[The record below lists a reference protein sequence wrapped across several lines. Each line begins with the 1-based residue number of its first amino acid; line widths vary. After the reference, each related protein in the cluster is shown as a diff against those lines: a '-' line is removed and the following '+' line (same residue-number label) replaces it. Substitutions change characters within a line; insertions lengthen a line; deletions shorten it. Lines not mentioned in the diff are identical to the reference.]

1 MIDKKAAR
9 LRRASQTRR
18 KIRELAKVRL
28 AVHRTNTH
36 IYAQLRSVDGK
47 VLTSASTMEKEVR
60 TALPNG
66 VTKVVKGGRILGFA
80 ALTVVGDGDGAVGMG
95 KGKAREVPVAVQ
107 KALEEARR
115 KMFRVSLKNG
125 TLQHAVIGKHGSS
138 KVIMQPAS
146 EGTGIIAGGPMRA
159 VFEVMGVTNV
169 LAKCIGSTNP
179 YNVVRATLDGLKR
192 MNTPAQIAA
201 KRGKSIEEI
210 TS

>member
-47 VLTSASTMEKEVR
+47 VLTSASTTEKEVR
-60 TALPNG
+60 TAVPNG
-66 VTKVVKGGRILGFA
+66 GNKA
-80 ALTVVGDGDGAVGMG
+80 AAVAVGRRIAEKA
-95 KGKAREVPVAVQ
+95 KGLGIEAVAFDRSGYKYHGRV
-107 KALEEARR
+107 KALADARC
-115 KMFRVSLKNG
+115 KMFRMTLKNG
-125 TLQHAVIGKHGSS
+125 KLQHAVIGKHGSS

-146 EGTGIIAGGPMRA
+146 QGTGIIAGGPMRA
-159 VFEVMGVTNV
+159 VFEVMVVTNV

>member
-47 VLTSASTMEKEVR
+47 VLTSASTTEKEVR
-60 TALPNG
+60 SAVPNG
-66 VTKVVKGGRILGFA
+66 GNKA
-80 ALTVVGDGDGAVGMG
+80 AAVAVGKRIAEKA
-95 KGKAREVPVAVQ
+95 KGLGIEAVAFDRSGYKYHGRV
-107 KALEEARR
+107 KALAEARR

-179 YNVVRATLDGLKR
+179 YNVVRATLDGLK
-192 MNTPAQIAA
+192 
-201 KRGKSIEEI
+201 
-210 TS
+210 